1 MLSRVLVPL
10 DRSSLAQTALDFA
23 ERVVNT
29 HCEIVLLTAVLESDI
44 PVYDPNQKLNLN
56 PEYDVLSNTFEVA
69 KRHLAEVAEA
79 LRGQGYYVTVC
90 VEVGEPAPVITRVAN
105 SMNVDMII
113 MSTHGRS
120 GIDRLLHG
128 SVTGQVLGAAS
139 QPVLVVGNQK
149 QQRENHYEKAAMNL
163 VWAI

>member
-1 MLSRVLVPL
+1 MLTRVLVPL

-29 HCEIVLLTAVLESDI
+29 QCEFVLLTAVLESDL
-44 PVYDPNQKLNLN
+44 PVYNPNQKLN
-56 PEYDVLSNTFEVA
+56 PEYDVVSNEFEIA
-69 KRHLAEVAEA
+69 KRYLAELAEG
-79 LRGQGYYVTVC
+79 LRADGYHVTIC
-90 VEVGEPAPVITRVAN
+90 VEVGEAAQVITRVAN

-120 GIDRLLHG
+120 GIDRLVHG
-128 SVTGQVLGAAS
+128 SVTGQVLGSAS

-149 QQRENHYEKAAMNL
+149 HQRESHYEKAAMNL